1 MSKDELLKA
10 AIAAAKSGER
20 SQAAG
25 LFMQVVKI
33 DPASEQGWLGLG
45 YCLSEPERREYC
57 FRRALAINPNNRV
70 AKSELARL
78 EKPAP
83 VKPSPFIEGSDFQ
96 KPAGLVAPPQH
107 PAPQIVIPQ
116 TQQLALKTAAAPEP
130 VVPPTN
136 RPARPGQAARK
147 KKKSNLPLVAV
158 FAILSVFLVVSV
170 LVIGYW
176 VLNISAPLA
185 PAAAQPGLPAQAS
198 TSTPAPPT
206 PSPTS
211 NPPTPIP
218 SPLPTI
224 VYIPV
229 YESAPCPFDASG
241 TVVNCGYLTVP
252 ESRTGNPSRT
262 IKLAVAVY
270 HSRNPNPAEPVVF
283 LQGGPG
289 SGAVELSANAY
300 EILVAPFLGRHDFI
314 VFDQRGTGLSDP
326 VLECD
331 ELKAMYVQDIR
342 GLIDPS
348 TRKLVYTNAVRSC
361 NGLMLGLGIQLQA
374 YTTLESAADFRDLLA
389 VLEYPK
395 ANLYGASYGTR
406 LAQVIMREYPE
417 IVNTAILDSVVPIET
432 SVFMNYSNSM
442 MSGLETLFT
451 NCARDPQCSAAY
463 PNLEATFWELVK
475 ELDENPVT
483 VTSSNYPTGLITQTV
498 TGETLINLV
507 LGSIKHS
514 YFISTAPQTIS
525 RFKGGDFSTL
535 VMQQSSL
542 LFMFDGIAPGLFINM
557 TCHEQV
563 LAATLEEAHTEANR
577 QIIRDYAWLPFY
589 GDVEDIYKM
598 CNSWKAS
605 PPAYGENDPAISDI
619 PTLIIAGSYDPTTP
633 PGYGQQIRPNLSNHY
648 YFEFPNLGHV
658 PTSADSTGCAMDIA
672 RQFLDNPS
680 REPDRACMGS
690 LKSPVFVVPYTGEPA
705 VAFKTARA
713 YGFRLSVPGEWHDN
727 GDGFY
732 YRGNSPFD
740 ITEIGILRLPVS
752 ISNIRDYFSQQIY
765 GYRGLDGPFVF
776 AGQRSINGFNWQFYT
791 SSSYGRPVDIAM
803 LEERGWTTLIIQFCN
818 KDEHDALYRTV
829 FLPMVD
835 SVKR

>member
-1 MSKDELLKA
+1 MSKDELLQA
-10 AIAAAKSGER
+10 GIAAVKAGNR

-25 LFMQVVKI
+25 LFMQVVKL

-45 YCLSEPERREYC
+45 YCLPEQERRVYC
-57 FRRALAINPNNRV
+57 FQRVLAINPDNRI
-70 AKSELARL
+70 ARSEMARL
-78 EKPAP
+78 TKQSPFVENSETPKPTPAFNSQAQPAILSKEREPAKVAVPAPRAAAPAAEKPAQP
-83 VKPSPFIEGSDFQ
+83 
-96 KPAGLVAPPQH
+96 
-107 PAPQIVIPQ
+107 
-116 TQQLALKTAAAPEP
+116 
-130 VVPPTN
+130 
-136 RPARPGQAARK
+136 RPAARK
-147 KKKSNLPLVAV
+147 KKKSNLPQVAFFGV
-158 FAILSVFLVVSV
+158 LAVLLLVVILGV
-170 LVIGYW
+170 GYW
-176 VLNISAPLA
+176 LLNLNTASL
-185 PAAAQPGLPAQAS
+185 PAAAQPALPAQAS
-198 TSTPAPPT
+198 TSTPVPAT
-206 PSPTS
+206 PSPTPTP

-224 VYIPV
+224 VYRPV
-229 YESAPCPFDASG
+229 YESAPCPFDAPI
-241 TVVNCGYLTVP
+241 TAVTCGYLTVP
-252 ESRTGNPSRT
+252 ESRTGDPSRT

-270 HSRNPNPAEPVVF
+270 RSRSQNPAEPVVF

-289 SGAVELSANAY
+289 GAAVELSADAY
-300 EILVAPFLGRHDFI
+300 DFLVDPFLDRHDLI

-326 VLECD
+326 VLDCE
-331 ELKAMYVQDIR
+331 ELKKMYVQDIR
-342 GLIDPS
+342 GLIDAS
-348 TRKLVYTNAVRSC
+348 TRSLVYTNAVRSC
-361 NGLMLGLGIQLQA
+361 NGLMLGVGIQLQA
-374 YTTLESAADFRDLLA
+374 YTTVESAADFRDLLA
-389 VLEYPK
+389 VLGYPK

-432 SVFMNYSNSM
+432 SVFKNYSNSM

-451 NCARDPQCSAAY
+451 NCARDPQCNAAY

-507 LGSIKHS
+507 LGSIKYS
-514 YFISTAPQTIS
+514 YFIGTAPQTIS
-525 RFKGGDFSTL
+525 RFKDGDFSTL

-542 LFMFDGIAPGLFINM
+542 LFMFDSIAPGLFINM

-563 LAATLEEAHTEANR
+563 LATTLEEAHSEANR
-577 QIIRDYAWLPFY
+577 QIIRDYSWLPFF
-589 GDVEDIYKM
+589 GDVGDIYKI
-598 CNSWKAS
+598 CTSWKAI
-605 PPAYGENDPAISDI
+605 PPAYGENDPVISDI
-619 PTLIIAGSYDPTTP
+619 PTLIITGSYDPTTP

-658 PTSADSTGCAMDIA
+658 PTSADSTGCATDIM
-672 RQFLDNPS
+672 RQFLANPS

-690 LKSPVFVVPYTGEPA
+690 LESPVFVVPYTGEPA
-705 VAFKTARA
+705 IALETARA
-713 YGFRLSVPGEWHDN
+713 YGFRLSVPAEWYDS

-765 GYRGLDGPFVF
+765 GYRGLDGPLVL
-776 AGQRSINGFNWQFYT
+776 AGQQSINGFNWQFYT

-803 LEERGWTTLIIQFCN
+803 FEERGLTTIIMQFCN

-829 FLPMVD
+829 FLPMVT